1 MLSIKDI
8 NEVSFRKSNFSGYN
22 SDDVDQF
29 IDEVLDTVTALT
41 KENAEIKSRKTDDSA
56 AVQQLQAKN
65 AELQEKLS
73 ILAAKIESYRAE
85 EDGIKD
91 AILSAQRLGNASI
104 REAKAKAE
112 KIVSDANAKADSLV
126 KDAKAHSETLVK
138 SYEKQ
143 IAEKEKE
150 LENMKREVTNFRA
163 SLYGIYKEHLA
174 VIEKIPTFDLPE
186 EEPEEEKPAE
196 DPAPAHTEPAAPAEP
211 EDEEIPV
218 PAAQQVTEEPAP
230 APAKPE
236 PAPAPAPAPV
246 SAPTQQQSA
255 AYDKDSY
262 IKEQFGGIGLDL
274 NAYSDNIPET
284 LQKEKDS
291 LFSTL
296 EFGIEDEGDKKKGKF
311 KRR

>member
-196 DPAPAHTEPAAPAEP
+196 EPAPAYTEPEVTEEP
-211 EDEEIPV
+211 EEEIPV

-230 APAKPE
+230 APAEPE
-236 PAPAPAPAPV
+236 PAPAPVPEPIP
-246 SAPTQQQSA
+246 APTQQPA
-255 AYDKDSY
+255 VYDKDAY
-262 IKEQFGGIGLDL
+262 MKEQFGGIGLDL
-274 NAYSDNIPET
+274 NAYADIPET
-284 LQKEKDS
+284 LQKEKDT

-296 EFGIEDEGDKKKGKF
+296 EFGIEDESDKKKGKF

>member
-8 NEVSFRKSNFSGYN
+8 NEVRKSNFSGYN

-29 IDEVLDTVTALT
+29 IDEVLETVTALT
-41 KENAEIKSRKTDDSA
+41 KENAEIKTRKTDDSA
-56 AVQQLQAKN
+56 AVQQLQVKN

-112 KIVSDANAKADSLV
+112 KIVNDANAKADALV
-126 KDAKAHSETLVK
+126 KDAKGRSETLVK

-143 IAEKEKE
+143 IAAKEKE
-150 LENMKREVTNFRA
+150 LEDMKREVTNFRA

-186 EEPEEEKPAE
+186 EEQEEK
-196 DPAPAHTEPAAPAEP
+196 APAEEPTPVYTEP
-211 EDEEIPV
+211 EVIEEPEEEIPV
-218 PAAQQVTEEPAP
+218 PAAQQVEEEPAP
-230 APAKPE
+230 IPE
-236 PAPAPAPAPV
+236 PIPAPAPV
-246 SAPTQQQSA
+246 QPQPV
-255 AYDKDSY
+255 YDKDSY
-262 IKEQFGGIGLDL
+262 IKEQFSGIGLDL
-274 NAYSDNIPET
+274 NAYADIPES
-284 LQKEKDS
+284 LQKEKET

-296 EFGIEDEGDKKKGKF
+296 EFGVEDEGDKKKGKF

>member
-29 IDEVLDTVTALT
+29 IDEVLETVAALT
-41 KENAEIKSRKTDDSA
+41 KENAEIKTRKTDDSA

-73 ILAAKIESYRAE
+73 ILAEKIEAYRAD

-91 AILSAQRLGNASI
+91 AILSAQRLGNASL

-112 KIVSDANAKADSLV
+112 NIVSEANAKAEKLV
-126 KDAKAHSETLVK
+126 KDARAK
-138 SYEKQ
+138 SQSIVDSYQSQ

-150 LENMKREVTNFRA
+150 LEMMKREVTAFRA
-163 SLYGIYKEHLA
+163 SLYEIYRSHIA
-174 VIEKIPTFDLPE
+174 VIEKIPEYDFDDEDTEAAAPAPAAPKATYVPQPV
-186 EEPEEEKPAE
+186 EEPEEE
-196 DPAPAHTEPAAPAEP
+196 
-211 EDEEIPV
+211 EEIPV
-218 PAAQQVTEEPAP
+218 PAAAAQEEPEEEPAP
-230 APAKPE
+230 EPVKAE
-236 PAPAPAPAPV
+236 PAPAAEPEPE
-246 SAPTQQQSA
+246 T
-255 AYDKDSY
+255 YDKDAY
-262 IKEQFGGIGLDL
+262 IKEQFNGIGLDL
-274 NAYSDNIPET
+274 NAYADIPET
-284 LQKEKDS
+284 LQKEKES

-296 EFGIEDEGDKKKGKF
+296 EFGIEDTTKKKGKF

>member
-29 IDEVLDTVTALT
+29 IDEVLETVTALT
-41 KENAEIKSRKTDDSA
+41 KENAEIKTRKTDDSA

-112 KIVSDANAKADSLV
+112 KIVNDANAKADALV
-126 KDAKAHSETLVK
+126 KDAKGRSETLVK

-143 IAEKEKE
+143 IAAKEKE
-150 LENMKREVTNFRA
+150 LEN
-163 SLYGIYKEHLA
+163 I
-174 VIEKIPTFDLPE
+174 
-186 EEPEEEKPAE
+186 
-196 DPAPAHTEPAAPAEP
+196 
-211 EDEEIPV
+211 
-218 PAAQQVTEEPAP
+218 
-230 APAKPE
+230 
-236 PAPAPAPAPV
+236 
-246 SAPTQQQSA
+246 SA
-255 AYDKDSY
+255 
-262 IKEQFGGIGLDL
+262 
-274 NAYSDNIPET
+274 
-284 LQKEKDS
+284 
-291 LFSTL
+291 
-296 EFGIEDEGDKKKGKF
+296 
-311 KRR
+311 R